1 MRTIRL
7 FIVSWMHL
15 LRHDSKHQHGRS
27 RDFESLVQYN
37 GDQFFVLRD
46 FESYLEA
53 QDKADQAYRNPKH
66 WAQMSLI
73 NTANAGHFSS
83 DLTIDR
89 YVDDVWK
96 LTPNK

>member
-1 MRTIRL
+1 MDAFVDGTIPN
-7 FIVSWMHL
+7 ISME
-15 LRHDSKHQHGRS
+15 GREI
-27 RDFESLVQYN
+27 FESLVQYN

-53 QDKADQAYRNPKH
+53 QDKVDQAYRNPKH